1 VRIVVAAPL
10 NVAVHTT
17 ASVSAVKLRT
27 AEIRLERLVLS
38 VSMCHHYASN
48 YAAIVLCTAVAT
60 AAAVHTVHYCHTLV
74 HTDTLLHTAP
84 LLLLLLL
91 LLLLS
96 AGQEKFH
103 VITRAYYRGA
113 HGIALIYD
121 VTDADS
127 FKNVNYWMAN
137 IQTHAS
143 AEPIHKVLLGNKVD
157 LPSAREIPT
166 DSGREVGEE
175 FGVQFFEVSAKDG
188 TGVNDAFHA
197 LVTEIVARLECEAAG
212 AGRTVLQT
220 VAVQE
225 QLAAAASGS
234 LARLWQARQ
243 GLLLQLAAVAV
254 AVAVLQGAC
263 TELAALAKPR
273 RSAVYRDSSAASA
286 ECCVCVLC
294 SKSVCF

>member
-1 VRIVVAAPL
+1 VSHCSNLQHWALHGTVRIVVAAPL

-212 AGRTVLQT
+212 AGEDCAANGGSAGAAGSSGKWLSRKA
-220 VAVQE
+220 VAGKAG
-225 QLAAAASGS
+225 AAAAAGGSGS
-234 LARLWQARQ
+234 
-243 GLLLQLAAVAV
+243 GS
-254 AVAVLQGAC
+254 G
-263 TELAALAKPR
+263 
-273 RSAVYRDSSAASA
+273 SAAGGLHRAGSA
-286 ECCVCVLC
+286 SKAQEKCCI
-294 SKSVCF
+294 S

>member
-1 VRIVVAAPL
+1 MLRYSEDHFAPNLLSTAGVDFKVRHLDINGKRVRCQLWDTAVAAAL
-10 NVAVHTT
+10 NVAVYTQL
-17 ASVSAVKLRT
+17 A
-27 AEIRLERLVLS
+27 
-38 VSMCHHYASN
+38 HY
-48 YAAIVLCTAVAT
+48 YVIDAT
-60 AAAVHTVHYCHTLV
+60 ATVHTVHCCRTLA
-74 HTDTLLHTAP
+74 HTDTLLCTT
-84 LLLLLLL
+84 LLLLLPL

-212 AGRTVLQT
+212 AG
-220 VAVQE
+220 E
-225 QLAAAASGS
+225 DSAANSGS
-234 LARLWQARQ
+234 
-243 GLLLQLAAVAV
+243 GNAA
-254 AVAVLQGAC
+254 G
-263 TELAALAKPR
+263 
-273 RSAVYRDSSAASA
+273 SSGKWLSRKA
-286 ECCVCVLC
+286 
-294 SKSVCF
+294 

>member
-1 VRIVVAAPL
+1 MRVICSCCA
-10 NVAVHTT
+10 TT
-17 ASVSAVKLRT
+17 VD
-27 AEIRLERLVLS
+27 
-38 VSMCHHYASN
+38 
-48 YAAIVLCTAVAT
+48 AT
-60 AAAVHTVHYCHTLV
+60 ATVHTVHCCRTLA
-74 HTDTLLHTAP
+74 HTDTLLCTT
-84 LLLLLLL
+84 LLLLLL

-212 AGRTVLQT
+212 AGEDSAANSGSAGAAGSSGKWLSRKA
-220 VAVQE
+220 VAGKAG
-225 QLAAAASGS
+225 AAAAAGGSGS
-234 LARLWQARQ
+234 
-243 GLLLQLAAVAV
+243 G
-254 AVAVLQGAC
+254 
-263 TELAALAKPR
+263 
-273 RSAVYRDSSAASA
+273 SAAGGLHRSGSA
-286 ECCVCVLC
+286 SKAQEKCCI
-294 SKSVCF
+294 S